1 MNGSSLFEE
10 EETSIS
16 DEESVMEN
24 VKSAD
29 ASGGGGGGGDT
40 GTVLNDF
47 DLPEVQENDIII
59 ESDSNSTD
67 DEELHSDCFSEN
79 VSLQNPSNILLF
91 LHFYFP
97 CTTSSRQCVRHLDL
111 EQIQSMK

>member
-10 EETSIS
+10 EKTSTP
-16 DEESVMEN
+16 DDESVMEN

-40 GTVLNDF
+40 DTVLNDF

-67 DEELHSDCFSEN
+67 DEELYSDCFSEN
-79 VSLQNPSNILLF
+79 VSLQNPNILLY